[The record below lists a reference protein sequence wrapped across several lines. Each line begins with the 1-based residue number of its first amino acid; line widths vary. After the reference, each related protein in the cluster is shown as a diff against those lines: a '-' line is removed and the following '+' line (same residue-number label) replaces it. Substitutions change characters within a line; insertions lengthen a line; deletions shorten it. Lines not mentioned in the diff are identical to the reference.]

1 MRSYMNTVNSFE
13 VNSLPV
19 NAGTLR
25 PGGLTSE
32 HESSFWILGE
42 DYSFNEEVSFYAG
55 SVTGLNGS
63 VNIEEDVSV
72 SASDR
77 VIWGPHNNLDTS
89 SEFTLWADMK
99 YGTSAGIEP
108 EAEVNVHPVMKWR
121 PQAGSI
127 SFEPVARFFS
137 DMDNLFGSIFPFL
150 NESTELDIPAN
161 MIRGSEQNVDQNVS
175 LEPCANVICG
185 PQQGI
190 VDHKVSVAPQ
200 PNVIFGPSHDWQPD
214 AEFDAQMLRVIW
226 RNVDVENEVSVFC
239 PMIRQIGSAVDIE
252 EEVALWLRDWS
263 DADED
268 VVSVDIKN
276 YTGMLVDL
284 WVKMYFY
291 PINNTS
297 GMDACVTIKRP
308 IFVEKIENVAEVVS
322 SAFIKKWVQYIG
334 AEAENFFAPVVGV
347 TADVGIG
354 NTAIATMSGC
364 LVMKNNGTVIANNAN
379 DGSEKDSVTVGGD
392 VYVNGYLKLQ
402 LHTKDCPV
410 YP

>member
-63 VNIEEDVSV
+63 VN
-72 SASDR
+72 
-77 VIWGPHNNLDTS
+77 
-89 SEFTLWADMK
+89 
-99 YGTSAGIEP
+99 
-108 EAEVNVHPVMKWR
+108 
-121 PQAGSI
+121 
-127 SFEPVARFFS
+127 
-137 DMDNLFGSIFPFL
+137 
-150 NESTELDIPAN
+150 
-161 MIRGSEQNVDQNVS
+161 
-175 LEPCANVICG
+175 
-185 PQQGI
+185 
-190 VDHKVSVAPQ
+190 
-200 PNVIFGPSHDWQPD
+200 
-214 AEFDAQMLRVIW
+214 
-226 RNVDVENEVSVFC
+226 
-239 PMIRQIGSAVDIE
+239 IE

-379 DGSEKDSVTVGGD
+379 DGSEKDSITIGGD

>member
-63 VNIEEDVSV
+63 VDIEEDVNV
-72 SASDR
+72 SASDK

-99 YGTSAGIEP
+99 YGTSAGIE
-108 EAEVNVHPVMKWR
+108 
-121 PQAGSI
+121 
-127 SFEPVARFFS
+127 
-137 DMDNLFGSIFPFL
+137 
-150 NESTELDIPAN
+150 
-161 MIRGSEQNVDQNVS
+161 
-175 LEPCANVICG
+175 
-185 PQQGI
+185 
-190 VDHKVSVAPQ
+190 
-200 PNVIFGPSHDWQPD
+200 PD

-239 PMIRQIGSAVDIE
+239 PMIRQIGRAVDIE

-379 DGSEKDSVTVGGD
+379 DGSEKDSVTIGGD

>member
-150 NESTELDIPAN
+150 NESTELDIPAK
-161 MIRGSEQNVDQNVS
+161 MIWGPEQN
-175 LEPCANVICG
+175 
-185 PQQGI
+185 

-239 PMIRQIGSAVDIE
+239 PMIRQIGRAVDIE
-252 EEVALWLRDWS
+252 EAVALWLKDWS
-263 DADED
+263 DANED

-308 IFVEKIENVAEVVS
+308 IFVEKIENVADVVS

-379 DGSEKDSVTVGGD
+379 DGSEKDSVTIGGD